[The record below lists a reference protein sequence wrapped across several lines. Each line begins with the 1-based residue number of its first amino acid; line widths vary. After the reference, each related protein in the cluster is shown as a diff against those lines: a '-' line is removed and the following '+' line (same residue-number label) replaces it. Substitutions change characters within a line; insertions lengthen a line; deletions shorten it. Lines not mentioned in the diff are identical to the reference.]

1 MCGEIPA
8 NCYPKTV
15 SINFMEDRI
24 LNTLI
29 NETCKLGE
37 ILIFKELLEN
47 DFDKFEKLVS
57 QIIDEVLLKKPSGA
71 ILQSCILIK
80 ETKLEDF
87 ELNFSGKLK
96 YFLLSKF
103 TGGEIFVKNTRRQIV
118 ARYVLEINSN
128 LPMLKI

>member
-1 MCGEIPA
+1 
-8 NCYPKTV
+8 
-15 SINFMEDRI
+15 MEDRI

-29 NETCKLGE
+29 DETCKLGQ

-47 DFDKFEKLVS
+47 DFNKYEKLVS
-57 QIIDEVLLKKPSGA
+57 QIIDKVLLKKPSGA

-80 ETKLEDF
+80 ETKFEDF

-128 LPMLKI
+128 LPMLKE